1 MRRLFSPTF
10 FVLAAVMFFLP
21 FVAVSCNVGPL
32 AGAIPD
38 VGPEGEQIPELP
50 PDGRITIIEATGF
63 EIITDSIEPA
73 DDLRRFQEFAEE
85 AGEAPIQEEETAT
98 PHGRI
103 WLILAAVVALAGIA
117 LSLLAGRLGAM
128 LAVAMGVLGAALLG
142 IFTMAFRSGL
152 DQELAAEAEMPGFQA
167 SQFLEVSYQYGFWLS
182 LVFFLAAAAA
192 GVWGLLALRP
202 EAPAG
207 AHAGEPA
214 PLPTEPTAPPPTE
227 PTAPP
232 GEPTPPP
239 AEPTPPPEPGPPPED
254 PGAPPR
260 QEGGPPPG

>member
-1 MRRLFSPTF
+1 MRRLLSPAF

-38 VGPEGEQIPELP
+38 MGPEGEQIPELP
-50 PDGRITIIEATGF
+50 PDGRITIIEATGY
-63 EIITDSIEPA
+63 EIITDSMEPA
-73 DDLRRFQEFAEE
+73 EDLRRFQEFAEE
-85 AGEAPIQEEETAT
+85 TGEAPIQEEETAT

-117 LSLLAGRLGAM
+117 LSLLAGRLGAI
-128 LAVAMGVLGAALLG
+128 LAVAMGFLGAAFLG

-167 SQFLEVSYQYGFWLS
+167 SQFLEVSYQYGFWLA

-207 AHAGEPA
+207 ALPGEPVA
-214 PLPTEPTAPPPTE
+214 APPPE
-227 PTAPP
+227 PGPP
-232 GEPTPPP
+232 SGEPTSPP
-239 AEPTPPPEPGPPPED
+239 AEPTPPPEPGPPPEE
-254 PGAPPR
+254 PGGRPLE
-260 QEGGPPPG
+260 EGGPPRA